1 MSALDL
7 YRDLQSAG
15 LALSTDGQKL
25 LITHASGLTDALRA
39 GIRQH
44 KQELIAYLLRGDAA
58 NDSAAATD
66 TPAPPA
72 PEAPDWR
79 VLDSAYQD
87 HHFKCPI
94 CIAAGIRPR
103 TGQRCGVG
111 AALWVAY
118 ETAALNTPPPWR
130 QPKVKK

>member
-25 LITHASGLTDALRA
+25 LITHAAGLTDALRA

-66 TPAPPA
+66 TPAPSA
-72 PEAPDWR
+72 PEPPDWR

-87 HHFKCPI
+87 HHFKCPV

-118 ETAALNTPPPWR
+118 ETAALNTPPPWH
-130 QPKVKK
+130 QPKEKK